1 MRKKKRTKS
10 RSRNISWIVFID
22 AWQNSTNLE
31 EFLAALN
38 LKYDS
43 CNTNWAQSRA
53 ARGRKKGLALKKL
66 KATYKNVGRPTEDW
80 AALARFAAGL
90 VKPEQT
96 QITGWYPPLTED
108 DFVQAGIDARESV
121 KKTAM
126 ESAQGVIDSQ
136 DE

>member
-1 MRKKKRTKS
+1 MGKKKRTRN

-22 AWQNSTNLE
+22 AWQNSKDLG

-43 CNTNWAQSRA
+43 CNTVWAQARA
-53 ARGRKKGLALKKL
+53 ARGRKKGLALRKL
-66 KATYKNVGRPTEDW
+66 KGIGKKAGRPTEDW